1 MIIGEFGSNFCDSVG
16 ITRSMSSIP
25 HELVQTVDAKA
36 DIYTKL
42 GIDCDLADS
51 LPEITILRNLE
62 LNFDFAESTDEITKN
77 NNFIR
82 LSNLFLDLLIIN
94 REIIEDNLC
103 DTTNH
108 NKRGK
113 RIEVNNYINRHIDNS
128 IDTKIIDLT
137 IHKTVQKY
145 ALNAKNDHTNFT
157 ISISSYIKNMNFS
170 RHYHFNDN
178 TDNSKIISDMKK
190 VLSDAL
196 MIRVKRCIDLLIKEY
211 KDSQYLS
218 VSNEKLQPRLDK
230 LHSKIMDFFDIPD
243 QSQQIDELKQ
253 ENAQLKSVIDGYR
266 LRIDEY
272 KKSLSELTAL
282 TYQLNKLIE

>member
-1 MIIGEFGSNFCDSVG
+1 MIIGEFGSTFCDSVD

-36 DIYTKL
+36 DIYAKL
-42 GIDCDLADS
+42 GIDCDLTDS

-94 REIIEDNLC
+94 CEIIYESTEGVSKSKN
-103 DTTNH
+103 TN
-108 NKRGK
+108 
-113 RIEVNNYINRHIDNS
+113 INNYINK
-128 IDTKIIDLT
+128 DTNKDLDVKMIKLSVT
-137 IHKTVQKY
+137 KQTYKY
-145 ALNAKNDHTNFT
+145 TSNPSNNNTAYS
-157 ISISSYIKNMNFS
+157 ISINSWLKDMNFN
-170 RHYHFNDN
+170 RGYRFDDN
-178 TDNSKIISDMKK
+178 VNNSKAMSDMKK
-190 VLSDAL
+190 VLSDAF

-243 QSQQIDELKQ
+243 QSQQIVELKQ
-253 ENAQLKSVIDGYR
+253 ENARLESVISEQQ
-266 LRIDEY
+266 LHLDEY
-272 KKSLSELTAL
+272 KKSLSELTEL
-282 TYQLNKLIE
+282 IGKLNMLCK